1 MGAEDR
7 TEAKDTEGATEAEVE
22 AQKILIKRINKKMRA
37 TIVCVLAF
45 MLAYAEGSTELLI
58 RTGAM
63 RHRTGAMNELK
74 DTRLAAAQARLFHK
88 RNQAQVKA
96 NKVAQEPVVKSK
108 IIKCN
113 LDSDCPGA
121 QQCVNYA
128 QKLSALA
135 RSVDASA
142 EQSAALYWKTK
153 AHIKRCKDTSFPK
166 MPIETIEEQMQFQ
179 MIMDKSI
186 TTIKETYVKLNKTG
200 FNMSLPT
207 NLDKIDQI
215 IMDSA
220 KFYNE
225 LTGNVETP
233 EGKTPIIKT
242 AEVSVAAA
250 PALDMNTF
258 LLISLLDK
266 DDASSSTL
274 DKLLPIIL
282 MSQGGTGM
290 GGDLL
295 SNPLLL
301 MTLLDD
307 DKSGSSDLLLIMTL
321 MNSGGLGGSTDLL
334 SSPLLLLTLLK
345 DDNSMTDLLPILL
358 LSGGLGGGVAGT
370 GRSATGGVDMM
381 SNPLILLL
389 LLDDNNNS
397 SLTKLLP
404 ILLMGSMGASGMGAG
419 AGINGILPLI
429 LLLDDNTT
437 EISDLLLIMMASGG
451 ALGGSGGAAG
461 GDLSALLPI
470 LLLGDGLGGGLNSTK
485 DLLLFSLL
493 GSGGL
498 GGTGG
503 AAGGLGGILPLLL
516 LTNSSI
522 LNGSDSLLMILLLS
536 GGLGGAAGGA
546 GALDMNMLLPLIL
559 KDSLNDTK
567 DLLLIMM
574 MGGMGGAG
582 GAGALGSM
590 LPLLLLG
597 NGTLDTTTLVLVMM
611 MSQAQPGTVTPGT
624 GGITIGDGSGLNS
637 ILPLLLKDSGSD
649 DTLTTLL
656 LVNMLSQGA
665 ASATSGGL

>member
-1 MGAEDR
+1 MGTEDR
-7 TEAKDTEGATEAEVE
+7 TEGQDTEEATEAEVE
-22 AQKILIKRINKKMRA
+22 AQKILIKRINEKMRA

-45 MLAYAEGSTELLI
+45 MLAYAEAYYGYGYRSGQIEPKVEELV
-58 RTGAM
+58 AQ
-63 RHRTGAMNELK
+63 K

-179 MIMDKSI
+179 IVMDKSI

-282 MSQGGTGM
+282 MSGGGAGM

-295 SNPLLL
+295 SNPLLP
-301 MTLLDD
+301 MY
-307 DKSGSSDLLLIMTL
+307 
-321 MNSGGLGGSTDLL
+321 
-334 SSPLLLLTLLK
+334 
-345 DDNSMTDLLPILL
+345 
-358 LSGGLGGGVAGT
+358 
-370 GRSATGGVDMM
+370 SA
-381 SNPLILLL
+381 
-389 LLDDNNNS
+389 
-397 SLTKLLP
+397 
-404 ILLMGSMGASGMGAG
+404 
-419 AGINGILPLI
+419 
-429 LLLDDNTT
+429 
-437 EISDLLLIMMASGG
+437 
-451 ALGGSGGAAG
+451 
-461 GDLSALLPI
+461 
-470 LLLGDGLGGGLNSTK
+470 
-485 DLLLFSLL
+485 
-493 GSGGL
+493 
-498 GGTGG
+498 
-503 AAGGLGGILPLLL
+503 
-516 LTNSSI
+516 
-522 LNGSDSLLMILLLS
+522 
-536 GGLGGAAGGA
+536 
-546 GALDMNMLLPLIL
+546 
-559 KDSLNDTK
+559 
-567 DLLLIMM
+567 
-574 MGGMGGAG
+574 
-582 GAGALGSM
+582 
-590 LPLLLLG
+590 
-597 NGTLDTTTLVLVMM
+597 
-611 MSQAQPGTVTPGT
+611 
-624 GGITIGDGSGLNS
+624 
-637 ILPLLLKDSGSD
+637 
-649 DTLTTLL
+649 
-656 LVNMLSQGA
+656 
-665 ASATSGGL
+665 

>member
-1 MGAEDR
+1 
-7 TEAKDTEGATEAEVE
+7 
-22 AQKILIKRINKKMRA
+22 MRA
-37 TIVCVLAF
+37 TILCLVAF
-45 MLAYAEGSTELLI
+45 IAVANAAKKDDIFENARVAEVTAKLE
-58 RTGAM
+58 M
-63 RHRTGAMNELK
+63 RKM
-74 DTRLAAAQARLFHK
+74 AAQQIANH
-88 RNQAQVKA
+88 VKVRPVIKK
-96 NKVAQEPVVKSK
+96 NYKVCE
-108 IIKCN
+108 

-121 QQCVNYA
+121 EQCVNYA
-128 QKLSALA
+128 PKLSALKSKLGA
-135 RSVDASA
+135 TSDQYGSIYQKVR
-142 EQSAALYWKTK
+142 AAD
-153 AHIKRCKDTSFPK
+153 KRCKNTSFPR
-166 MPIETIEEQMQFQ
+166 MPIDTIEEKISFYGLLEKQKV
-179 MIMDKSI
+179 IIEGIYAS
-186 TTIKETYVKLNKTG
+186 LNKSGLNLTIPSS
-200 FNMSLPT
+200 FS
-207 NLDKIDQI
+207 NLDEVMTI
-215 IMDSA
+215 SA
-220 KFYNE
+220 RQYNE
-225 LTGNVETP
+225 ITGNVPTN
-233 EGKTPIIKT
+233 GT
-242 AEVSVAAA
+242 AAPVVRASEVATAAA
-250 PALDMNTF
+250 PGLDMNTF

-266 DDASSSTL
+266 DSGSSSL
-274 DKLLPIIL
+274 SKLLPIML
-282 MSQGGTGM
+282 MSQGGAGM

-345 DDNSMTDLLPILL
+345 DNSSMT
-358 LSGGLGGGVAGT
+358 
-370 GRSATGGVDMM
+370 
-381 SNPLILLL
+381 N
-389 LLDDNNNS
+389 
-397 SLTKLLP
+397 LLP

-429 LLLDDNTT
+429 LLLDGNSTGT
-437 EISDLLLIMMASGG
+437 SDLLLIMLASGG
-451 ALGGSGGAAG
+451 ALGGAGDATG
-461 GDLSALLPI
+461 GDLQSLLPI
-470 LLLGDGLGGGLNSTK
+470 LLLGDGLGGGDSTK

-536 GGLGGAAGGA
+536 GGLGGATGGA

-582 GAGALGSM
+582 GAGALGNM

-611 MSQAQPGTVTPGT
+611 MSQAQPGTVTP
-624 GGITIGDGSGLNS
+624 ID
-637 ILPLLLKDSGSD
+637 
-649 DTLTTLL
+649 
-656 LVNMLSQGA
+656 
-665 ASATSGGL
+665 

>member
-1 MGAEDR
+1 MGTEDR
-7 TEAKDTEGATEAEVE
+7 TEGQDTEEATEAEVE

-45 MLAYAEGSTELLI
+45 MLAYAEGRYQKSTEFG
-58 RTGAM
+58 GAM
-63 RHRTGAMNELK
+63 RHRTGAMDELK

-108 IIKCN
+108 IIKRN

-128 QKLSALA
+128 EK
-135 RSVDASA
+135 
-142 EQSAALYWKTK
+142 SAALYWKTK

-179 MIMDKSI
+179 IVMDKSI

-301 MTLLDD
+301 LTLLDD

-345 DDNSMTDLLPILL
+345 DNSSMKDLLPILL
-358 LSGGLGGGVAGT
+358 LSG
-370 GRSATGGVDMM
+370 
-381 SNPLILLL
+381 
-389 LLDDNNNS
+389 
-397 SLTKLLP
+397 
-404 ILLMGSMGASGMGAG
+404 
-419 AGINGILPLI
+419 
-429 LLLDDNTT
+429 
-437 EISDLLLIMMASGG
+437 
-451 ALGGSGGAAG
+451 
-461 GDLSALLPI
+461 
-470 LLLGDGLGGGLNSTK
+470 GLGGGLNSTK

-536 GGLGGAAGGA
+536 GGLGGATGGA

-582 GAGALGSM
+582 GAGALGNM

-637 ILPLLLKDSGSD
+637 ILPLLLMKDSGSD
-649 DTLTTLL
+649 DPLTTLL

-665 ASATSGGL
+665 ASATSGGLVGK

>member
-1 MGAEDR
+1 MGYARSGEI
-7 TEAKDTEGATEAEVE
+7 EPKVE
-22 AQKILIKRINKKMRA
+22 ELVAQ
-37 TIVCVLAF
+37 
-45 MLAYAEGSTELLI
+45 
-58 RTGAM
+58 
-63 RHRTGAMNELK
+63 K

-128 QKLSALA
+128 QK
-135 RSVDASA
+135 
-142 EQSAALYWKTK
+142 SAALYWKTK

-225 LTGNVETP
+225 LTRNVETP

-301 MTLLDD
+301 LTLLDD

-345 DDNSMTDLLPILL
+345 DNSSMTDLLPILL
-358 LSGGLGGGVAGT
+358 LSGGLGAGA
-370 GRSATGGVDMM
+370 GATGGLDIM
-381 SNPLILLL
+381 SNPLILL

-404 ILLMGSMGASGMGAG
+404 
-419 AGINGILPLI
+419 
-429 LLLDDNTT
+429 
-437 EISDLLLIMMASGG
+437 
-451 ALGGSGGAAG
+451 
-461 GDLSALLPI
+461 
-470 LLLGDGLGGGLNSTK
+470 
-485 DLLLFSLL
+485 
-493 GSGGL
+493 
-498 GGTGG
+498 
-503 AAGGLGGILPLLL
+503 
-516 LTNSSI
+516 
-522 LNGSDSLLMILLLS
+522 
-536 GGLGGAAGGA
+536 
-546 GALDMNMLLPLIL
+546 
-559 KDSLNDTK
+559 
-567 DLLLIMM
+567 
-574 MGGMGGAG
+574 
-582 GAGALGSM
+582 
-590 LPLLLLG
+590 
-597 NGTLDTTTLVLVMM
+597 
-611 MSQAQPGTVTPGT
+611 
-624 GGITIGDGSGLNS
+624 
-637 ILPLLLKDSGSD
+637 
-649 DTLTTLL
+649 
-656 LVNMLSQGA
+656 
-665 ASATSGGL
+665 